1 MAPERAQPSGTLPL
15 HSENYDSDVSGND
28 ITTSSLAFCMPA
40 HFAEG
45 PIFILEPLLIFFVR
59 ARAKYNKALS
69 QTLLPNCDA

>member
-1 MAPERAQPSGTLPL
+1 MIA
-15 HSENYDSDVSGND
+15 DVSGND

-40 HFAEG
+40 HFAQG
-45 PIFILEPLLIFFVR
+45 TIFILEPLLIYFVR